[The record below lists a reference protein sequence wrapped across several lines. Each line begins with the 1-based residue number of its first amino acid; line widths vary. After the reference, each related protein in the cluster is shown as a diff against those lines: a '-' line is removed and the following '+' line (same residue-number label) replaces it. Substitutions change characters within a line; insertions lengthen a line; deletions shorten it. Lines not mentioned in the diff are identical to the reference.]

1 VVGVYRL
8 VHDPLRTARPQRS
21 KLGIPLRCLACHRS
35 RACLALPTKAS
46 SNRPTA
52 ALGCLVARLY
62 AQPALTGFVGVG
74 FGNGM
79 FVAGMQRCRT
89 GRTTSV
95 RARQRAEWWAGKGVR
110 YCPGRS
116 DFASPIGKRASAI
129 RDGSS
134 PSLPRPWVCPSG
146 LRARRALD
154 GVGQTAVHPA
164 AGARI
169 PGVLSTEPDLNVR
182 EDVRLQCQRRAMNA
196 LKATAAQP
204 DQRLPTCAKNDLP
217 DGDKLI
223 CRSYQEGMTR
233 SSTRKWPARAFA
245 QRGRMTARSGFNC
258 ADPYPA
264 VLRLSAVITPTQPPG
279 NH

>member
-1 VVGVYRL
+1 LSGLSSEPRLSGVTDEGVVKQTNRRPGLSSRAAVRATSLDGV
-8 VHDPLRTARPQRS
+8 
-21 KLGIPLRCLACHRS
+21 CRS
-35 RACLALPTKAS
+35 RIRQW
-46 SNRPTA
+46 NVRGRDA
-52 ALGCLVARLY
+52 AM
-62 AQPALTGFVGVG
+62 PHWT
-74 FGNGM
+74 N
-79 FVAGMQRCRT
+79 
-89 GRTTSV
+89 RTTSV
-95 RARQRAEWWAGKGVR
+95 RARQRAELWAGKGVR